1 MDAMIEVR
9 DLAFS
14 YDGAPFIEGVG
25 FRVGAGEFC
34 GIVGPNG
41 SGKTTLLKLL
51 SKLIKP
57 VEGSIELGG
66 RDLAGM
72 SVREMAK
79 EVAVV
84 PQETSI
90 TFPFRVIEV
99 VLMGRAPYLGGFRFE
114 GPEDLEI
121 ARRAMELTGINRLA
135 DRYFFELSGGEKQMV
150 IIARALAQQAGVM
163 LLDEPTAFLDIR
175 HQVEIYDLIKGL
187 NLEKGLTVVS
197 VLHDLNLASLYCDW
211 LIMLDRGRVYRM
223 GKAEEVLTYANIREV
238 YGTEVYITRND
249 LTGRLNI
256 LPMSPLLQR
265 LDPVGSDS

>member
-1 MDAMIEVR
+1 MKAMIEVR

-14 YDGAPFIEGVG
+14 YGGTPFIEDIG

-51 SKLIKP
+51 SKLLKP
-57 VEGSIELGG
+57 VRGTIGLGG
-66 RDLAGM
+66 CDLAGM
-72 SVREMAK
+72 SVRDMAK

-90 TFPFRVIEV
+90 AFPFRVIEI

-114 GPEDLEI
+114 GTEDLEI
-121 ARRAMELTGINRLA
+121 AQRAMELTGTAGLA
-135 DRYFFELSGGEKQMV
+135 DRHYFELSGGEKQMV
-150 IIARALAQQAGVM
+150 IIARALAQQTRVL

-175 HQVEIYDLIKGL
+175 HQVGIYDLIKGL
-187 NLEKGLTVVS
+187 NLRKGLTVVS

-211 LIMLDRGRVYRM
+211 LVMLDRGRVHRM
-223 GKAEEVLTYANIREV
+223 GKAEEVLTYSNIREV
-238 YGTEVYITRND
+238 YGTEVYITRNE

-256 LPMSPLLQR
+256 LPMSPLLQGP
-265 LDPVGSDS
+265 DQSGPES

>member
-1 MDAMIEVR
+1 MDAMIEVQ

-14 YDGAPFIEGVG
+14 YDGAPFIEGIS

-41 SGKTTLLKLL
+41 SGKTTLLKLF
-51 SKLIKP
+51 SKLLKP
-57 VEGSIELGG
+57 EEGSIRLGG
-66 RDLAGM
+66 KEIASM
-72 SVREMAK
+72 SVRDMAK

-90 TFPFRVIEV
+90 AFPFRVAEV
-99 VLMGRAPYLGGFRFE
+99 VLMGRSPYLGGFRFE
-114 GPEDLEI
+114 GAEDLEV
-121 ARRAMELTGINRLA
+121 AQRAMELTGTADLA
-135 DRYFFELSGGEKQMV
+135 ERYFFELSGGEKQMV

-256 LPMSPLLQR
+256 LPMSPLLMG
-265 LDPVGSDS
+265 LDQAGPES

>member
-1 MDAMIEVR
+1 MDAMIEVK

-14 YDGAPFIEGVG
+14 YDGTPFIEGVG

-41 SGKTTLLKLL
+41 SGKTTLLKLF
-51 SKLIKP
+51 SKILKP
-57 VEGSIELGG
+57 VAGSIRLGG
-66 RDLAGM
+66 DDIAGM
-72 SVREMAK
+72 RAREIAK
-79 EVAVV
+79 RLAVV

-90 TFPFRVIEV
+90 AFPFRVAEV

-114 GPEDLEI
+114 GTEDLEI
-121 ARRAMELTGINRLA
+121 AQRAMELTGTCTLA

-150 IIARALAQQAGVM
+150 IIARALAQQTEV
-163 LLDEPTAFLDIR
+163 LLADEPTAFLDIR
-175 HQVEIYDLIKGL
+175 HQVEIYDLIKDL
-187 NLEKGLTVVS
+187 NLRKGLTVVS

-256 LPMSPLLQR
+256 LPMSPLLR
-265 LDPVGSDS
+265 GLDQSGPES